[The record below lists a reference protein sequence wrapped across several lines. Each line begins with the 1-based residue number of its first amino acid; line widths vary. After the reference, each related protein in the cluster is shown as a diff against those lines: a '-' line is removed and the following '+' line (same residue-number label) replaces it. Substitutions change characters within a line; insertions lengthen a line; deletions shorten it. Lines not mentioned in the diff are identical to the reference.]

1 MPLLSIT
8 ENTRHLHHIIWQ
20 PSFSCISNCKKCYV
34 AAGVLGKRGAIFSG
48 ELYYLLFISKKI
60 SCDQLTLSLDNNP
73 NPDRDLCKTIGLIL
87 DTYRYTPRHY
97 LKYLPRLC
105 ITCHSSMSFFAWQE
119 CLNLSVGDLLS
130 NVYMLSISNFFS
142 TRDINTLKIAT
153 EITDTIFNYNCM
165 ASNQLLESPA
175 RSLAAAAA
183 NVTYL
188 HLQKGV
194 LGEEL
199 PDGSLSC
206 YNEVKKVLVG
216 EVVTTLRLHT
226 DACLS
231 YKEQGRACDAGL
243 SMACVWPEDVVTGC
257 PYDSN
262 GIGRAA
268 GSSLYERLMNVSSP
282 AYKCRILDLPNQE

>member
-1 MPLLSIT
+1 
-8 ENTRHLHHIIWQ
+8 
-20 PSFSCISNCKKCYV
+20 
-34 AAGVLGKRGAIFSG
+34 
-48 ELYYLLFISKKI
+48 
-60 SCDQLTLSLDNNP
+60 
-73 NPDRDLCKTIGLIL
+73 
-87 DTYRYTPRHY
+87 
-97 LKYLPRLC
+97 
-105 ITCHSSMSFFAWQE
+105 MSFFAWQE

-153 EITDTIFNYNCM
+153 EITDTIFNYNYM
-165 ASNQLLESPA
+165 ADLELQLPA
-175 RSLAAAAA
+175 RSLVAAAA

-206 YNEVKKVLVG
+206 YNEVKKVLIG
-216 EVVTTLRLHT
+216 EVTTTLRLFA
-226 DACLS
+226 DSCLS
-231 YKEQGRACDAGL
+231 YKKVSRACDAGL
-243 SMACVWPEDVVTGC
+243 GMACVWPEDVVTGC

-282 AYKCRILDLPNQE
+282 AYKCRILDLQKGERQ